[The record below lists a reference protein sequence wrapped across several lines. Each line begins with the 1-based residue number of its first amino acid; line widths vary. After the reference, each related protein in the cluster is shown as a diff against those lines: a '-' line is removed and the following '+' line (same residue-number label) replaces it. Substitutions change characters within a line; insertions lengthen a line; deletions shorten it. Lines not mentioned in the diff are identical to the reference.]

1 MFEKKMIAMM
11 LTLSMLAAAFAGC
24 LGGDD
29 EPEEEWALTPAA
41 DVSAVYVTS
50 DWDPIIPNLNDG
62 TMCEAILSTMTITEA
77 REEVVD
83 FTRGYYTSS
92 QGVIGSSSAAAIT
105 SVSDLNA
112 AGTKVAVQ
120 SGTTSQIFAEGDGT
134 ANSANLPLATIQAY
148 ADFPSVTA
156 AVANGDADYALG
168 DAPVLALAGTILAVF
183 SDENY
188 GIAVAEDDNGELLDA
203 LNVAITAVI
212 DSGEHDLISGAWD
225 LAAPIVDDST
235 ADTATAY
242 PTPTEGSTL
251 TAVLE
256 SGNLRFCSDTS
267 YPPFENLNAAGD
279 AEGFSIDLGNAIVDE
294 IAAHYMGTANPTF
307 VPPVTDTVIKIG
319 VLYDREVAL
328 TAYAPAFDW
337 AFARALSDLNAA
349 SAGYDFQMV
358 YASTAC
364 SEEGGAIAAQTV
376 KDAGVVAV
384 AGAACSGA
392 SKGANSILSAAGIPM
407 ISFAS
412 TSPTLSD
419 ATSYPSFFRVAPS
432 DELQGKAMADVVAD
446 AGHISTAVIAMNNDY
461 GAGVA
466 DAFTSNFDAMEGH
479 SVCARYDYNNLE
491 INAAIVAEAVAA
503 ISGASTTCDS
513 VLLASYSPDGAMLM
527 GGMYMAS
534 ALLPAFGPDGMAG
547 AAALD
552 SFENNALATGMIVT
566 SPKAGTSAGDFAAAC
581 AADTVCSGGIFT
593 AQAYDSL
600 MLIGA
605 AAKMEDGANMAT
617 HIAHE
622 GSGDGYAGASG
633 NHVFLDNGDVPGDG
647 YDVCSF
653 NHVPTYGDYYNCQA
667 TWTVVGGLA
676 DVPFEGA
683 TVKIGF
689 MGDATSPAIAALWP
703 SFQTAATIG
712 ITLANTI
719 GWNSGVQFELVFADS
734 GCNGYETTSTGTT
747 AAQTLKD
754 AGVWGAV
761 GAACSGA
768 SKAANAVLSA
778 AGIPMISYASTS
790 PDLSDNATYPDFFR
804 VVPSDVGQAAAVKD
818 MMLANSEVLT
828 AAGGVAI
835 IAAVDDYTAALGDL
849 FTAEWTAA
857 GGTLCTRTDYTRPIT
872 DYAATIQSTLDNGC
886 GAVALFAYNADGA
899 GIITELKG
907 QSFAG
912 QIYGTD
918 GIASVTTA
926 ESMQDDL
933 LAGVIATNVATADS
947 AIAAVLTAL
956 WPAQPPMGQFAM
968 EAFDAVTIM
977 AFAAFT
983 ALQNPGITATQAIA
997 ATGNGWAGA
1006 IGTITFLANG
1016 DTNGNGYCVG
1026 VFSVTDVDVAGEGTV
1041 SYDCTHTWD
1050 FANGLVEVTS
1060 S

>member
-1 MFEKKMIAMM
+1 MNAKKMIATM

-62 TMCEAILSTMTITEA
+62 TICEAILSTMTITTA

-92 QGVIGSSSAAAIT
+92 QGVIGGSSAAAIT

-134 ANSANLPLATIQAY
+134 NDANLPLATIQAY

-212 DSGEHDLISGAWD
+212 NSGEHDLIAGAWD
-225 LAAPIVDDST
+225 LAAPIVDDTT

-256 SGNLRFCSDTS
+256 SGNLKFCSDTS
-267 YPPFENLNAAGD
+267 YPPFENLDADGNAV
-279 AEGFSIDLGNAIVDE
+279 GFSIDLGDAIVDE

-328 TAYAPAFDW
+328 TAFAPAFDW
-337 AFARALSDLNAA
+337 AFAEALSDLNAA
-349 SAGYDFQMV
+349 SPGYDFQMV
-358 YASTAC
+358 YASTKC
-364 SEEGGAIAAQTV
+364 SEEGGAQAAQSV

-392 SKGANSILSAAGIPM
+392 SKGANGVLNPAGIPM

-419 ATSYPSFFRVAPS
+419 STSYPHFFRVAPS
-432 DELQGKAMADVVAD
+432 DELQGDALADVVASR
-446 AGHISTAVIAMNNDY
+446 GHVSTAVIAMTNDY
-461 GAGVA
+461 GAGLA
-466 DAFTSNFDAMEGH
+466 DSFTTNFGAMDGH
-479 SVCARYDYNNLE
+479 AVCARYDYDDKT
-491 INAAIVAEAVAA
+491 IDSAIVAEAVAA
-503 ISGASTTCDS
+503 IADASVACDS
-513 VLLASYSPDGAMLM
+513 VLLASYSPDGAMMM

-547 AAALD
+547 TAALD
-552 SFENNALATGMIVT
+552 SFENNALSNGMIVT
-566 SPKAGTSAGDFAAAC
+566 NPRGGTSAGDFAADC
-581 AADTVCSGGIFT
+581 AANEVCSGGIFT
-593 AQAYDSL
+593 SQAYDSL
-600 MLIGA
+600 MMIGA
-605 AAKMEDGANMAT
+605 AAKMGDGADMAT
-617 HIAHE
+617 HIAMV

-653 NHVPTYGDYYNCQA
+653 NHVPTYGDYYNCQH
-667 TWTVVGGLA
+667 TWTVADELA
-676 DVPFEGA
+676 AVTFEG
-683 TVKIGF
+683 TTLKIGF

-703 SFQTAATIG
+703 SFQTAATLG
-712 ITLANTI
+712 ITVANTI
-719 GWNSGVQFELVFADS
+719 AWNQGVQFNLVLADS
-734 GCNGYETTSTGTT
+734 GCNGYETTSTGAT

-768 SKAANAVLSA
+768 SKAANAVLSQ

-804 VVPSDVGQAAAVKD
+804 VVPSDVGQAAAIKD
-818 MMLANSEVLT
+818 MMLSNGEVT
-828 AAGGVAI
+828 TEAGGVAI

-849 FTAEWTAA
+849 FTAEWEGA
-857 GGTLCTRTDYTRPIT
+857 GNTVCSRTDYTRPIT
-872 DYAATIQSTLDNGC
+872 DYATVVQTAIDNGC
-886 GAVALFAYNADGA
+886 GSVALFAYNADGA

-907 QSFAG
+907 QNFAG

-947 AIAAVLTAL
+947 DIAAIVAAL
-956 WPAQPPMGQFAM
+956 WPAEVAMGQFAL

-977 AFAAFT
+977 AFSAFT
-983 ALQNPGITATQAIA
+983 AMSNPGITPTQAIA
-997 ATGNGWAGA
+997 ATGQGWNGA
-1006 IGTITFLANG
+1006 IGSISFLPNG

-1026 VFSVTDVDVAGEGTV
+1026 IFSVTNVDAAGEGTV

-1050 FANGLVEVTS
+1050 FASGLVAVQS